1 MKLTEIKEGV
11 KNSERYTSEV
21 KNILMAGFMEDITFE
36 ECHNKLIPLGIMLSE
51 DGIVSLY

>member
-1 MKLTEIKEGV
+1 MKLTEIKEEV

-21 KNILMAGFMEDITFE
+21 KNILMAGFMEDISFSE
-36 ECHNKLIPLGIMLSE
+36 AHNKLIPLGIMLSE